1 MTTRLQEPTRSPAL
15 PPETPA
21 RAAGSVVADLRE
33 IATDL
38 VRFRELL
45 FELTLRDIRIRYKQA
60 AMGVFWA
67 ILTPLVLFL
76 SGWIL
81 RLAFGR
87 LSGEVP
93 NDVVMAGIAVKS
105 LAWAFFVGAL
115 AFGTASITANLSL
128 VTKTY
133 FPREILPL
141 ASVLT
146 QLVDAA
152 IGTLALA
159 IALPFFGVHLSAGFL
174 WALPLIL
181 ALVMIT
187 TGAVLLGSCANVFFR
202 DAKHLVQLVLSF
214 GIFFTPVFFSA
225 SNFGE
230 HGARLV
236 MLNPLSPVLE
246 GLRLALV
253 EGHNLLQ
260 PLASAGGGAPVWAP
274 WYLGYAG
281 AWAIGL
287 LTVSAVAF
295 HRAEQVFAEY
305 V

>member
-1 MTTRLQEPTRSPAL
+1 MNQQPLVKPAPSRPPSVPGAARSL
-15 PPETPA
+15 
-21 RAAGSVVADLRE
+21 GADLRA
-33 IATDL
+33 IGRDL
-38 VRFRELL
+38 VSYRELL
-45 FELTLRDIRIRYKQA
+45 VELTLRDIRIRYKQA
-60 AMGVFWA
+60 AMGVLWA
-67 ILTPLVLFL
+67 VLTPLVLVL

-87 LSGEVP
+87 LYGEAP

-152 IGTLALA
+152 IGTLALG
-159 IALPFFGVHLSAGFL
+159 IALPFFGVHLSFAIL
-174 WALPLIL
+174 WAIPLVL

-187 TGAVLLGSCANVFFR
+187 TGTVLLGSCANVFFR
-202 DAKHLVQLVLSF
+202 DARHLVQLVLSF
-214 GIFFTPVFFSA
+214 GIFFTPVFFNA
-225 SNFGE
+225 ANFGAP
-230 HGARLV
+230 GAKLM

-246 GLRLALV
+246 GLRLSIV
-253 EGHNLLQ
+253 EGHNLLR
-260 PLASAGGGAPVWAP
+260 PLVAASGDLLVWTP

-281 AWAIGL
+281 LWAVGL
-287 LTVSAVAF
+287 LTLSAVLF

>member
-1 MTTRLQEPTRSPAL
+1 MSQPLQDLPAGTIPPAPGAGPTH
-15 PPETPA
+15 
-21 RAAGSVVADLRE
+21 SVLSDLGAIVR
-33 IATDL
+33 DL
-38 VRFRELL
+38 VHFRELL
-45 FELTLRDIRIRYKQA
+45 VELTLRDIRIRYKQA

-67 ILTPLVLFL
+67 ILTPLVLLL

-87 LSGEVP
+87 LYGEVP

-152 IGTLALA
+152 IGTLALV
-159 IALPFFGVHLSAGFL
+159 IALPFFGVHLSLGFV
-174 WALPLIL
+174 WTFPLIL

-214 GIFFTPVFFSA
+214 GIFFTPVFFNA
-225 SNFGE
+225 TNFGSS
-230 HGARLV
+230 GATLV

-246 GLRLALV
+246 GLRLSIV
-253 EGHNLLQ
+253 EGHNLLM
-260 PLASAGGGAPVWAP
+260 PLVSASGEVVIWAP

-281 AWAIGL
+281 AWAVGL
-287 LTVSAVAF
+287 LTASAVLF